1 MTIGNQIRHEITAI
15 IHLDL
20 NNVLTE
26 SKYYSMSLST
36 ILTNR
41 PINLARKVKRNKI
54 FINFV

>member
-20 NNVLTE
+20 NNVLIE

-41 PINLARKVKRNKI
+41 PINLARKVKRNKK
-54 FINFV
+54 FH